1 MNSTEKLELQV
12 TEGQDGSATV
22 VLPDDENP
30 NIQPGG
36 NTNDQ
41 DDADARARAA
51 EHADDDGDDHDDGGT
66 PDSDPEREAIRQA
79 RREERHLKKKLQ
91 KAKQQESNH
100 LINALK
106 RQNEQMAERLAI
118 LEKRTQGADVARLD
132 KAVEDAQVRLQ
143 YAKMQIKEATELAD
157 GARLAEANEAW
168 YEARRQIESLEA
180 LRKRANSEQAAPSVP
195 RAPDPRLKR
204 YASDWMARNDW
215 YDPNGTDTDSRV
227 AVQIDTALAEE
238 GWDPTTSEYWEELDN
253 RLTKY
258 LPHRYNG
265 GNDDRPSSTT
275 TQRRPRSV
283 VTGSDRDTRG
293 GSTGGNQ
300 FVLSPERVRAIKEAG
315 RWDNIAERNK
325 MIRKYAEYD
334 RMNRSQ
340 S

>member
-1 MNSTEKLELQV
+1 MTPTDKLELQV

-22 VLPDDENP
+22 MLPADEL
-30 NIQPGG
+30 PGG
-36 NTNDQ
+36 APTDNNDPPRGGN
-41 DDADARARAA
+41 DDDG
-51 EHADDDGDDHDDGGT
+51 HADDQHDDHDDGQVD
-66 PDSDPEREAIRQA
+66 PDPEREAIRQA
-79 RREERHLKKKLQ
+79 RREERQLKKKLQ

-100 LINALK
+100 LINALR
-106 RQNEQMAERLAI
+106 RQNEQMAERVAI
-118 LEKRTQGADVARLD
+118 LEKRTQGADAARLD
-132 KAVEDAQVRLQ
+132 KAIEDAQVRLH
-143 YAKMQIKEATELAD
+143 YAKMQIKEATEMAD
-157 GARLAEANEAW
+157 GAKLAEANEAW
-168 YEARRQIESLEA
+168 YESRRQIESLEA
-180 LRKRANSEQAAPSVP
+180 LKRRANTETPSPSVP
-195 RAPDPRLKR
+195 RAPDPRLKK

-238 GWDPTTSEYWEELDN
+238 GWDPTSSEYWEELDN

-265 GNDDRPSSTT
+265 GTDERSSSQS

-300 FVLSPERVRAIKEAG
+300 FVLSPDRVKAIKEAG
-315 RWDNIAERNK
+315 RWDNITERNK

-334 RMNRSQ
+334 RMNRS
-340 S
+340 

>member
-1 MNSTEKLELQV
+1 MNATEKLELQV

-22 VLPDDENP
+22 VLPDDE
-30 NIQPGG
+30 IQNDTQPSQPPGAIQDTRG
-36 NTNDQ
+36 RAAEDGEDEDQ
-41 DDADARARAA
+41 DDGQVD
-51 EHADDDGDDHDDGGT
+51 
-66 PDSDPEREAIRQA
+66 PDPEREAIRQA

-91 KAKQQESNH
+91 KARQQESNH

-106 RQNEQMAERLAI
+106 RQNEQMAERLAV
-118 LEKRTQGADVARLD
+118 LEKRTQGADAARLD
-132 KAVEDAQVRLQ
+132 KAIEDAGVRLH
-143 YAKMQIKEATELAD
+143 YAKLQIKEATETAD
-157 GARLAEANEAW
+157 GAKLAEANEAW

-180 LRKRANSEQAAPSVP
+180 LKKRAIAEPSSPAVP

-204 YASDWMARNDW
+204 LASDWMAKRDW
-215 YDPNGTDTDSRV
+215 YDPNGTDMDSRV
-227 AVQIDTALAEE
+227 AVQVDTALAEE
-238 GWDPTTSEYWEELDN
+238 GWDPTSPEYWEELDN

-265 GNDDRPSSTT
+265 GTDDRQSSEA

-293 GSTGGNQ
+293 GSTGGSNQ
-300 FVLSPERVRAIKEAG
+300 FTLSPERVRAIKEAG

>member
-1 MNSTEKLELQV
+1 MTPTEKLELQV

-22 VLPDDENP
+22 VLPADEM
-30 NIQPGG
+30 PGG
-36 NTNDQ
+36 STEQNDPPRGNE
-41 DDADARARAA
+41 DDHR
-51 EHADDDGDDHDDGGT
+51 DDGGDDHDDNDDGGT

-106 RQNEQMAERLAI
+106 RQNEQMAERLAV
-118 LEKRTQGADVARLD
+118 LEKRTQGADAARLD
-132 KAVEDAQVRLQ
+132 KAIEDAQVRLQ

-157 GARLAEANEAW
+157 GAKLAEANEVW
-168 YEARRQIESLEA
+168 YESRRQIESLEA
-180 LRKRANSEQAAPSVP
+180 LKRRANTEQPAPSVP

-215 YDPNGTDTDSRV
+215 YDPNGTDIDSRV

-265 GNDDRPSSTT
+265 GNDERSSSTT

-293 GSTGGNQ
+293 GSAGSNQ

-334 RMNRSQ
+334 RMNRS
-340 S
+340 

>member
-1 MNSTEKLELQV
+1 MTPTDKLELQV

-22 VLPDDENP
+22 MLPADEV
-30 NIQPGG
+30 PGG
-36 NTNDQ
+36 Q
-41 DDADARARAA
+41 DRADPPRDSGSDSDDR
-51 EHADDDGDDHDDGGT
+51 ADDHDDHDDGDNGV

-106 RQNEQMAERLAI
+106 RQNEQMAERLAV
-118 LEKRTQGADVARLD
+118 LEKRTQGADAARLD
-132 KAVEDAQVRLQ
+132 KAIEDAQVRLH

-157 GARLAEANEAW
+157 GAKLAEANEAW
-168 YEARRQIESLEA
+168 YESRRQIESLEA
-180 LRKRANSEQAAPSVP
+180 LKRRATTEQPSPSVP

-265 GNDDRPSSTT
+265 GNDERSSSSTT

-293 GSTGGNQ
+293 GSSTGGNQ
-300 FVLSPERVRAIKEAG
+300 FVLSPDRVRAIKEAG

-334 RMNRSQ
+334 RMNRS
-340 S
+340 

>member
-1 MNSTEKLELQV
+1 MNATEKLELQV

-22 VLPDDENP
+22 VLPDDEIQNDNP
-30 NIQPGG
+30 PQPTGAIQDTRGRATEDG
-36 NTNDQ
+36 DDQ
-41 DDADARARAA
+41 
-51 EHADDDGDDHDDGGT
+51 DDHDDGQVD
-66 PDSDPEREAIRQA
+66 PDPEREAIRQA

-91 KAKQQESNH
+91 KARQQESNH

-118 LEKRTQGADVARLD
+118 LEKRTQGADAARLD
-132 KAVEDAQVRLQ
+132 KAIEDAGVRLH
-143 YAKMQIKEATELAD
+143 YAKLQIKEATETAD
-157 GARLAEANEAW
+157 GVKLAEANEAW

-180 LRKRANSEQAAPSVP
+180 LKKRAVAEPASPAVP

-204 YASDWMARNDW
+204 LASDWMAKRDW
-215 YDPNGTDTDSRV
+215 YDPNGSDMDSRV
-227 AVQIDTALAEE
+227 AVQVDTALAEE
-238 GWDPTTSEYWEELDN
+238 GWDPTSPEYWEELDN

-265 GNDDRPSSTT
+265 GTDDRQSSET

-293 GSTGGNQ
+293 GSTGGNNQ